1 MKKYK
6 QIHTW
11 KRYSIFHS
19 DFFDGKM
26 VGDPDSFMT
35 GKVLKQDI
43 ATTVVAG
50 KLGSQNI
57 VIKRFNLRNLS
68 YALRRMVSR
77 SRAKTCWLAAQC
89 LQDKVFLT
97 AKPIAVIE
105 KRFGPILL
113 EYYYIYEYIDGV
125 LALDYFTDENID
137 DSHFNDYAR
146 KLVSL
151 IKRLFESG
159 ITHGDTKSANYVFKA
174 GEPYIR
180 DVDTV
185 YEQKYISCFLHTQ

>member
-26 VGDPDSFMT
+26 VDDPESFMT

-57 VIKRFNLRNLS
+57 VIKRFNLRRLS
-68 YALRRMVSR
+68 YALRRTVSR
-77 SRAKTCWLAAQC
+77 SRAKTCWLAA
-89 LQDKVFLT
+89 
-97 AKPIAVIE
+97 
-105 KRFGPILL
+105 
-113 EYYYIYEYIDGV
+113 
-125 LALDYFTDENID
+125 
-137 DSHFNDYAR
+137 
-146 KLVSL
+146 
-151 IKRLFESG
+151 
-159 ITHGDTKSANYVFKA
+159 
-174 GEPYIR
+174 
-180 DVDTV
+180 
-185 YEQKYISCFLHTQ
+185 